1 MVINH
6 SVITYSLTPVPS
18 RSSHF
23 HLSITPP
30 LPPDERERSVAEQ
43 QDLLHPHAARRSQ
56 KNDGTLRRSTKGI
69 APHGAGAKHTSS
81 GESPIG
87 AVGTG
92 VGVGVGGGMT
102 SSAATGVQAMM
113 DRYGHTLHENQ
124 GESIPVPP
132 SVTIPPSPPVT
143 PLYTP
148 YTSFTLNKL
157 PNPL

>member
-23 HLSITPP
+23 HLSITLPH
-30 LPPDERERSVAEQ
+30 PPDERERSVAEQ

-69 APHGAGAKHTSS
+69 APHGAGIKHTTS
-81 GESPIG
+81 GENLIG
-87 AVGTG
+87 AVAVGTG
-92 VGVGVGGGMT
+92 AGGGMT
-102 SSAATGVQAMM
+102 SSTATGVQAMM

-124 GESIPVPP
+124 G
-132 SVTIPPSPPVT
+132 
-143 PLYTP
+143 
-148 YTSFTLNKL
+148 K
-157 PNPL
+157 